1 MEREIEMTPINLKI
15 SENLKELL
23 VRELIEPNYKD
34 EVVRLLNGKTCWRQT
49 GQVFET
55 MSKALVAIGGIISF
69 AAGSYNIHTLSFV
82 AGAISTISLATL
94 QFSAFAFRENKKQG
108 VELNNILKK
117 LKLDEVPLNERSSA
131 DDNGPSFRST
141 SPQKSSS
148 TDSLVS
154 ENAALRQ
161 EIIALSNILKQKS
174 DKSNQES
181 LDEKS
186 NAV

>member
-34 EVVRLLNGKTCWRQT
+34 EVVRLLYGKTCWRQT

-117 LKLDEVPLNERSSA
+117 LKLDEVPLNERSST
-131 DDNGPSFRST
+131 DDVGASFRST
-141 SPQKSSS
+141 SPQKTPSIDS
-148 TDSLVS
+148 TESLIT
-154 ENAALRQ
+154 ENAALKE

-174 DKSNQES
+174 E
-181 LDEKS
+181 DEK
-186 NAV
+186 NDEKNNVV